1 MGTPKGAGGMHHPES
16 IEFYSL
22 IRQYSKLQKQV
33 VSQVRNLASRLS
45 VATPGKFLLLQF
57 SMSQVSQVGD
67 SMTNLISTLNS
78 MINTAVRKQ
87 TSG

>member
-1 MGTPKGAGGMHHPES
+1 MPYTDGMKHPEP

-22 IRQYSKLQKQV
+22 IRKYSHLQKQV

-67 SMTNLISTLNS
+67 SMTNLISTINS
-78 MINTAVRKQ
+78 MINTAVRNQK
-87 TSG
+87 SG

>member
-1 MGTPKGAGGMHHPES
+1 MSGKDPLGWKHGDPISFG
-16 IEFYSL
+16 SL
-22 IRQYSKLQKQV
+22 IKQYSKLQKQV
-33 VSQVRNLASRLS
+33 VTQVKALASRLS

-78 MINTAVRKQ
+78 MINTAVRNQK
-87 TSG
+87 SG

>member
-1 MGTPKGAGGMHHPES
+1 MEHHNEPIS
-16 IEFYSL
+16 FYEL
-22 IRQYSKLQKQV
+22 IIKYSKLQAQV
-33 VSQVRNLASRLS
+33 VSQVKALASRLS

-78 MINTAVRKQ
+78 MINTAVRNQK
-87 TSG
+87 SG

>member
-1 MGTPKGAGGMHHPES
+1 MAYTDGMKHPEAVQ
-16 IEFYSL
+16 FYSL
-22 IRQYSKLQKQV
+22 IRKYSKLQAQV

-78 MINTAVRKQ
+78 MINTAVRNQK
-87 TSG
+87 SG